1 MSWLVDT
8 NILSE
13 LTRRTPDA
21 VVQAWLLQHEDD
33 LFISVLTLGELERG
47 IRMATEASRQKRL
60 RAWLEND
67 VRPWFAGRI
76 LPIDENV
83 ALRWAEVVARSKN
96 PLPAM
101 DSLIGATALA
111 HQLTIVTRDEEDIAR
126 TGAKVL
132 SPGKQHRA

>member
-8 NILSE
+8 NVLSE
-13 LTRRTPDA
+13 LTRRAPDA
-21 VVQAWLLQHEDD
+21 GVQQWLVEHEED

-47 IRMATEASRQKRL
+47 VRMAADGSRQKRL

-67 VRPWFAGRI
+67 VRAWFAGKI

-83 ALRWAEVVARSKN
+83 ALAWAEILTRSKN
-96 PLPAM
+96 PLPAI

-111 HQLTIVTRDEEDIAR
+111 HQLTVVTRDEDDIAR
-126 TGAKVL
+126 TGAKVCN
-132 SPGKQHRA
+132 PWKPKAA